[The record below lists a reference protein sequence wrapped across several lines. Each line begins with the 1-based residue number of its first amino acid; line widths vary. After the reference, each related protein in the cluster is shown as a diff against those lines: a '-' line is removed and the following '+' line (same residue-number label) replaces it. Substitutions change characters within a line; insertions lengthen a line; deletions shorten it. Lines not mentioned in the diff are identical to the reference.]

1 MTREEKFIKETIK
14 LAEISAKEG
23 EIPVG
28 AIVVKNDEIIAK
40 GRNMR
45 EATNNALAHAEIQAI
60 KQACDKLN
68 SWRLCGCELYCT
80 LEPCA
85 MCAGAI
91 INTRI
96 KKVVFGA
103 FEPKFG
109 SCGSV
114 INLFDLPF
122 NNRPELISGI
132 LKEECSKLLT
142 DFFKQIRHGKK

>member
-1 MTREEKFIKETIK
+1 MTREEKFIKEAIK
-14 LAEISAKEG
+14 LAKISASEG
-23 EIPVG
+23 EVPVG
-28 AIVVKNDEIIAK
+28 AIIVKNNKIIAK
-40 GRNMR
+40 GRNTR
-45 EATNNALAHAEIQAI
+45 ESTNNAIAHAEMQVIE
-60 KQACDKLN
+60 QACKKLK

-122 NNRPELISGI
+122 NNKPELIPGV
-132 LKEECSKLLT
+132 LQNECSKILT
-142 DFFKQIRHGKK
+142 DFFKSLRQGKK

>member
-1 MTREEKFIKETIK
+1 MTKEEKFIKEAIK
-14 LAEISAKEG
+14 LAKISATEG
-23 EIPVG
+23 EVPVG
-28 AIVVKNDEIIAK
+28 AVIVKGDKIIAT
-40 GRNMR
+40 GRNTR
-45 EATNNALAHAEIQAI
+45 ENTNNATAHAEMQAI
-60 KQACDKLN
+60 ENACEKLN
-68 SWRLCGCELYCT
+68 SWRLCECELYCT

-122 NNRPELISGI
+122 NHKPEVIPGI
-132 LKEECSKLLT
+132 LKDECSNLMK
-142 DFFKQIRHGKK
+142 DFFKKIREVKK